1 VRRITLWLSATVAI
15 VVLLFSYHTSTN
27 SRTVAAGQP
36 PAQAPGVV
44 GAQPPPRA
52 GGNGKPSPSS
62 AATDSAAASVV
73 NGTVAQTQWG
83 PVQVQVRIAN
93 HRITDVK
100 ALVFPSGSGHD
111 QAINSYALPRL
122 RQEVLSAQ
130 SARIDGVSGATVT
143 SDGYRESL
151 QAALDAAHFGG

>member
-27 SRTVAAGQP
+27 SRSAAGQQP
-36 PAQAPGVV
+36 SAQAPGVV
-44 GAQPPPRA
+44 GAQPTPRA
-52 GGNGKPSPSS
+52 GASAKPSRSS
-62 AATDSAAASVV
+62 TAKGGSPASVV

-100 ALVFPSGSGHD
+100 ALVYPTGSGHD
-111 QAINSYALPRL
+111 LSINSYALPLL

-143 SDGYRESL
+143 TGGYRESL
-151 QAALDAAHFGG
+151 QAALDAAHFGN

>member
-27 SRTVAAGQP
+27 TRSAAGQQP

-44 GAQPPPRA
+44 GAQPTPRSGA
-52 GGNGKPSPSS
+52 NGKPAPSS
-62 AATDSAAASVV
+62 PAKGTSAASVV

-83 PVQVQVRIAN
+83 PVQVQVHISH

-111 QAINSYALPRL
+111 QAINSYALPVL

-130 SARIDGVSGATVT
+130 SARIDSVSGATIT
-143 SDGYRESL
+143 SGGYRESL
-151 QAALDAAHFGG
+151 QAALDAAHFGS

>member
-1 VRRITLWLSATVAI
+1 VRRVTLWLIATVAI

-27 SRTVAAGQP
+27 SRSAAGQQP

-44 GAQPPPRA
+44 GGGPTPSA
-52 GGNGKPSPSS
+52 GAKGKPSPSTS
-62 AATDSAAASVV
+62 AKGTPSASLV

-83 PVQVQVRIAN
+83 PVQVQVRLVG

-100 ALVFPSGSGHD
+100 ALVYPSGNGHD
-111 QAINSYALPRL
+111 QAINSYALPLL

-143 SDGYRESL
+143 SGGYRESL
-151 QAALDAAHFGG
+151 QAALDAAHFGS

>member
-1 VRRITLWLSATVAI
+1 VRRIALWLSATVAI

-27 SRTVAAGQP
+27 SHSVARPQP
-36 PAQAPGVV
+36 SAQAPGVV
-44 GAQPPPRA
+44 GAQPTPRA
-52 GGNGKPSPSS
+52 GASSKAPPPPATGNAP
-62 AATDSAAASVV
+62 ARVV

-83 PVQVQVRIAN
+83 PVQVQVRIVN
-93 HRITDVK
+93 DRITDVA
-100 ALVFPSGSGHD
+100 ALVYPSGSGHD

-143 SDGYRESL
+143 TGGYKQSL
-151 QAALDAAHFGG
+151 QSALDAAHFGS